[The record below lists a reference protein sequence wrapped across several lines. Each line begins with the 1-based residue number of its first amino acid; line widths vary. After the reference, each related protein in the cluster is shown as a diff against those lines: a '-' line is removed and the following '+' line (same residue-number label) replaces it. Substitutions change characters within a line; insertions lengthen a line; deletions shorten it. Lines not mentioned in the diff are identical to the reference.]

1 MSILGASLLGV
12 AVVSLLSFTG
22 ALSLVIKEKW
32 LHKILIFFV
41 SFSAGSLIGGAFF
54 HLLPESLEGSDDMLQ
69 VFVYVLFG
77 FCLFFIL
84 ERVLRWHHCHKPG
97 CEIHVHLGYM
107 NIFGDGIHNFI
118 DGMIIF
124 AAFSASPAVGLAV
137 TLSII
142 FHEIPQ
148 EISDFGV
155 LLYSGFTK
163 VKALAYNFISALISV
178 VGVVVAYVLSSSQS
192 VSMEALLAFAAG
204 GFIYIAASD
213 LIPEL
218 HKERRTGRAIISFVV
233 FGIALIF
240 MYLIKVL
247 TE

>member
-1 MSILGASLLGV
+1 MSVLGLSLLSVGL
-12 AVVSLLSFTG
+12 VSVLSFTG
-22 ALSLVIKEKW
+22 ALSLIIKEKW

-54 HLLPESLEGSDDMLQ
+54 HLLPESLEGSDDMLK
-69 VFVYVLFG
+69 VFVYVLLG
-77 FCLFFIL
+77 FCLFFVL

-97 CEIHVHLGYM
+97 CETHVHLGYL
-107 NIFGDGIHNFI
+107 NIIGDGIHNFI
-118 DGMIIF
+118 DGMIIV
-124 AAFSASPAVGLAV
+124 AAFTASPAVGVAV

-142 FHEIPQ
+142 LHEIPQ

-163 VKALAYNFISALISV
+163 AKALAYNFLSALISV
-178 VGVVVAYVLSSSQS
+178 VGVLVAYVLSSSLN
-192 VSMEALLAFAAG
+192 VPMEALLAFAAG

-218 HKERRTGRAIISFVV
+218 HKEHRTGHAITSFVI
-233 FGIALIF
+233 FGLALVF
-240 MYLIKVL
+240 MYLVKVL